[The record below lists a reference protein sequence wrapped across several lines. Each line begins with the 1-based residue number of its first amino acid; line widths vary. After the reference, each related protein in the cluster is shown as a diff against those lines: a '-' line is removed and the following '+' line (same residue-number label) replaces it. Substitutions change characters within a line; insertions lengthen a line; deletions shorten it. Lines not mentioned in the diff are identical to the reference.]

1 MKIKTSE
8 ATGTVLDRMVAKA
21 LGYTLQDPIRGTN
34 EQARGLSVPFT
45 MFEVNYQQTPELV
58 NERCWVS
65 PVTVTRFGVN
75 RAWGA
80 TAESIDFT
88 GSDGRKASGS
98 VDLFYF
104 DEAEAELEVSGAM
117 NGYAEGFEPSTDWSQ
132 GGPIIEREKIELR
145 YHDVIVAGIWYRD
158 GIGSDECSHK
168 AIGPTP
174 LIAAMRC
181 LCASKLG
188 DEVEVPD
195 ELIDDEPQPCPTCG
209 EDGGTSCGAIDCDY

>member
-1 MKIKTSE
+1 MKIKVSE
-8 ATGTVLDRMVAKA
+8 ASGPALDWMVAKA
-21 LGYTLQDPIRGTN
+21 LGYTMRNPIRGTN

-65 PVTVTRFGVN
+65 PVTITRFGVN
-75 RAWGA
+75 HLWGA
-80 TAESIDFT
+80 TGESIDFT
-88 GSDGRKASGS
+88 DADGRKASGS

-104 DEAEAELEVSGAM
+104 DKAEAELEVSGAM

-132 GGPIIEREKIELR
+132 GGPIIEREEIGTKRRMPSMRGEKWEA
-145 YHDVIVAGIWYRD
+145 AGSIGAKGAGYR
-158 GIGSDECSHK
+158 H
-168 AIGPTP
+168 AVGPTP

-188 DEVEVPD
+188 DEVEVPV
-195 ELIDDEPQPCPTCG
+195 
-209 EDGGTSCGAIDCDY
+209 

>member
-1 MKIKTSE
+1 MKIKVSE
-8 ATGTVLDRMVAKA
+8 ASGYVLDWLVAKA
-21 LGYTLQDPIRGTN
+21 LGYVMRGPIRGTN

-104 DEAEAELEVSGAM
+104 DKAEAELEVNGAM
-117 NGYAEGFEPSTDWSQ
+117 NGYAEGFEPSTNWAD
-132 GGPIIEREKIELR
+132 GGPIIERVKIDTAYENNQWFAYESLG
-145 YHDVIVAGIWYRD
+145 DCCDPSVG
-158 GIGSDECSHK
+158 K
-168 AIGPTP
+168 TL

-181 LCASKLG
+181 FVTSRLG
-188 DEVEVPD
+188 DEAEVP
-195 ELIDDEPQPCPTCG
+195 EALV
-209 EDGGTSCGAIDCDY
+209 

>member
-1 MKIKTSE
+1 MKIKVSE
-8 ATGTVLDRMVAKA
+8 ASGPALDWMVAKA
-21 LGYTLQDPIRGTN
+21 LGYVMRGPIRGTN

-75 RAWGA
+75 HAWGA

-117 NGYAEGFEPSTDWSQ
+117 NGYAEGFEPSTNWAQ
-132 GGPIIEREKIELR
+132 GGPLLNYPEIG
-145 YHDVIVAGIWYRD
+145 VVAQVCDSDQFCAYVVD
-158 GIGSDECSHK
+158 GYAKKYYPADTLLK
-168 AIGPTP
+168 AIC
-174 LIAAMRC
+174 IAFVA
-181 LCASKLG
+181 LNIG
-188 DEVEVPD
+188 EEVEIPE
-195 ELIDDEPQPCPTCG
+195 ELIDEPQPALPAVKTAAHPAG
-209 EDGGTSCGAIDCDY
+209 Q